1 MRRMALGAFVLVG
14 ALLSWRA
21 TRAPEDPSATVA
33 RFFAA
38 VEQHD
43 CEEAKKLV
51 AGDLGRSLA
60 RPEGCQAFLDEYA
73 SHQMKFG
80 GTLDARVDGRDPDA
94 RLVQARLGLNAR
106 ERTHVLRVERAR
118 DAGGWRLTRF

>member
-1 MRRMALGAFVLVG
+1 MRRVALGAFVLAG
-14 ALLSWRA
+14 ALLLWRA
-21 TRAPEDPSATVA
+21 TRAPEDPSAAVA

-38 VEQHD
+38 IERHD
-43 CEEAKKLV
+43 CAAARKLV
-51 AGDLGRSLA
+51 AGELGRSLA

-80 GTLDARVDGRDPDA
+80 GTLDARADGRDPDA
-94 RLVQARLGLNAR
+94 RLVQARLSQNAL